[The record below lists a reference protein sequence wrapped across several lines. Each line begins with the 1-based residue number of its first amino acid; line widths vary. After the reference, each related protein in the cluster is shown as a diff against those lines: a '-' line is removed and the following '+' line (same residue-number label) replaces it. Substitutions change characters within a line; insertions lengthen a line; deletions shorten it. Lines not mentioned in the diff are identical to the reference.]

1 MRIAKNIGTY
11 ETSLLPYEDCCTVFM
26 PKNPKTRPKLYE
38 AEAAEAKLDIEA
50 LIQEALEKTETLMFN
65 RYDAE

>member
-1 MRIAKNIGTY
+1 
-11 ETSLLPYEDCCTVFM
+11 M
-26 PKNPKTRPKLYE
+26 PKNPKTRPRLHE